1 MSPILDRNA
10 VYAVLEP
17 VLAPVAHRKRVLS
30 VSLATVGVLYS
41 RRVTVAEVGRSL
53 AAATGR
59 SPKHGIK
66 QVDRLLSNDGVD
78 LGALIPAYIRWVV
91 GPRPAVDVIM
101 DWTDFDADD
110 QTTLVVSMVTEHG
123 RATPLAW
130 RTVRKSTLRGRRNR
144 VEDQV
149 LEQVARAL
157 PAGVRV
163 TLLADRGFGDTKLYE
178 SLVVEHGW
186 DYVIRF
192 RGLIEVQSAEGE
204 SRRAEEWAPE
214 DGSARMLRG
223 VRVTKDRIPV
233 PAVISV
239 RKPRMK
245 DTWCLATSRT
255 DLDGEQG
262 TLLYGRRFTTEESF
276 RDDKDDRFGLG
287 LKETTLGTPER
298 RDRMLFVLA
307 LARVL
312 LTALGAAGE
321 ELGLDIKLRANT
333 VQTRRTHA
341 LLTQGRHYVAGVGV
355 LALAVVPLLHGF
367 HQILSG
373 LAKTTAIWSVI

>member
-1 MSPILDRNA
+1 MSPILGRNA
-10 VYAVLEP
+10 VYGVLEP
-17 VLAPVAHRKRVLS
+17 VLAPVAHRKRILS
-30 VSLATVGVLYS
+30 LSLATVGVLYS

-53 AAATGR
+53 AAATGK

-66 QVDRLLSNDGVD
+66 QVDRLLSNEGID
-78 LGALIPAYIRWVV
+78 LDALVPAYIRWVV
-91 GPRPAVDVIM
+91 GPRPAIDVIL

-130 RTVRKSTLRGRRNR
+130 RTVRKSMLRGRRNR
-144 VEDQV
+144 VEDR
-149 LEQVARAL
+149 LLAKVAEAL
-157 PAGVRV
+157 PPGVRV

-178 SLVVEHGW
+178 SLAVDHGW
-186 DYVIRF
+186 DYVVRF
-192 RGLIEVQSAEGE
+192 RGCIEVQSAEGE
-204 SRRAEEWAPE
+204 SRRAEDWAPA
-214 DGSARMLRG
+214 DGTARMLRD

-255 DLDGEQG
+255 DLDGEAG
-262 TLLYGRRFTTEESF
+262 TGLYGRRFTTEESF

-287 LKETTLGTPER
+287 LKETTLGSPQR

-333 VQTRRTHA
+333 VRTRRTHA
-341 LLTQGRHYVAGVGV
+341 LLTQGRHYVAGIGV
-355 LALAVVPLLHGF
+355 LALTVAPLLHGF
-367 HQILSG
+367 HQILAG
-373 LAKTTAIWSVI
+373 LATTTATWSVI